1 MKLLLIPLIAFS
13 IFAGSFAVA
22 ETTQAAGATCTCW
35 CGIEGRGAK
44 DYGTTF
50 PDATVCRTKCDA
62 VKETFVSCS
71 YPDDNN
77 SPHTNLRCW
86 DTKVCNQLGGDPSD
100 KTPAECMPGF
110 SHCFAV
116 DEPVK
121 LTVALGEFGFVQ
133 GIGGYINAFY
143 RWILGAAALFAVIM
157 IMVGAVQYMMSGGS
171 SHGVGEARK
180 RIFGALIGLVI
191 LLGAYLILNTVNPQL
206 LTLKLPQIPKV
217 RGIETPSAGNSCDS
231 YADRGY
237 TIKPQPAQGK
247 CGVEGEI
254 VRGPSGETLSGEAK
268 CTYRTC
274 TQPSGGVNTVEV
286 QCQIDTEDQTKSACR
301 PCESF
306 TNDPNL
312 QPNASG
318 SLCNSFQ
325 YMLLGDGDQRQ
336 DCLYFPEKTTLTQEA
351 VQAGTGGQNEYGF
364 CGKVEFSCGDIDTC
378 EKYGNIRVTTHSAD
392 LNFSGLTLYNVA
404 NSAPVLGEHL
414 ALWRILTD
422 VVRLASR
429 AALSNPGPF
438 QQMCRQDPCE
448 LDCQF
453 KDTGSN
459 FLAWTDNRYQCESK
473 SK

>member
-1 MKLLLIPLIAFS
+1 MKLLLIPFIALS
-13 IFAGSFAVA
+13 IFAGSFGVA
-22 ETTQAAGATCTCW
+22 GTIQAASTCTCW

-50 PDATVCRTKCDA
+50 PDASVCRIKCDA

-71 YPDDNN
+71 YPDDNT

-86 DTKVCNQLGGDPSD
+86 DTKVCNQQGDNPSD

-110 SHCFAV
+110 SHCFAA

-121 LTVALGEFGFVQ
+121 LSVALGEFGFVQ

-143 RWILGAAALFAVIM
+143 QWILGAAALFAVIM

-206 LTLKLPQIPKV
+206 LTLKLPAIPKV
-217 RGIETPSAGNSCDS
+217 RGIETPSAGNSCDA

-237 TIKPQPAQGK
+237 GIKPASGK
-247 CGVEGEI
+247 CGQDGEI
-254 VRGPSGETLSGEAK
+254 VSGPRGETLSGEAK

-274 TQPSGGVNTVEV
+274 NQPSGGVDTVEV
-286 QCQIDTEDQTKSACR
+286 QCQIDTEDQTKSECR
-301 PCESF
+301 PCEQF
-306 TNDPNL
+306 TNDPKL

-325 YMLLGDGDQRQ
+325 YPVVGDQQQR
-336 DCLYFPEKTTLTQEA
+336 CLYFPEKTTLTQEA

-364 CGKVEFSCGDIDTC
+364 CGKIKFSCGGDVKTC
-378 EKYGNIRVTTHSAD
+378 EDYGKIVVTTHSAD
-392 LNFSGLTLYNVA
+392 LNFTGLTLYNVA
-404 NSAPVLGEHL
+404 NSATVLGDHI
-414 ALWRILTD
+414 ALLRVLTD
-422 VVRLASR
+422 TVRLASR
-429 AALSNPGPF
+429 AAISNPEPF

-448 LDCQF
+448 LGCRF
-453 KDTGSN
+453 TDTGSN
-459 FLAWTDNRYQCESK
+459 FLEWSDNRYQCK